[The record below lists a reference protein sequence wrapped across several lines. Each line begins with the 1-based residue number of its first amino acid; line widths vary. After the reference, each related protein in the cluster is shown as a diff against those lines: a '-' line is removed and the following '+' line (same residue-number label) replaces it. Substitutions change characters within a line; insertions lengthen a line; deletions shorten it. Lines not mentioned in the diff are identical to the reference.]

1 MIPEGSLSEF
11 SLPDL
16 LQIISME
23 AGTGTLRL
31 SAPGRQGTLEA
42 DGGVFIGASCGPK
55 TGEEA
60 VYALFLWEDGLFRWE
75 PGSVGHI
82 ERNVGVGLDD
92 LTREGIARRDMWSLA
107 KRTLPS
113 LNAIY
118 RRKPG
123 AEPAADWPE
132 NALRA
137 WAVLEEGMRI
147 GDLGRKLELS
157 PAVAADAL
165 LPIFGA
171 GALDAEIP
179 ESEAAWDLFRKA
191 LAGLVGR
198 FTDISGLRMTESLE
212 AFLVER
218 GAAHGLELQASGGR
232 LVEGEQPTGDFVPA
246 CAAALADVMEYMTRL
261 HGASFVERVVADV
274 VRASSQAEQA
284 VVSRLGLGVPAPAG
298 GRAEGD

>member
-31 SAPGRQGTLEA
+31 AAPGRQGTLEA
-42 DGGVFIGASCGPK
+42 DGGVLIGAQCGPK
-55 TGEEA
+55 VGEEA
-60 VYALFLWEDGLFRWE
+60 VYALFLWEDGAFRWE
-75 PGSVGHI
+75 PGSVGQI

-92 LTREGIARRDMWSLA
+92 LTREGIARRDKWRQA
-107 KRTLPS
+107 KQTLPS

-118 RRKPG
+118 RRKAG
-123 AEPAADWPE
+123 AEPSADWP
-132 NALRA
+132 ADTLRA
-137 WAVLEEGMRI
+137 WEALETGFTI
-147 GDLGRKLELS
+147 GDLGRRLELT
-157 PAVAADAL
+157 PAIAAAAL
-165 LPIFGA
+165 IPIFTA

-179 ESEAAWDLFRKA
+179 ETEAAWMLFRKA

-198 FTDISGLRMTESLE
+198 FTDISGLRMTESME
-212 AFLVER
+212 SFLAER
-218 GAAHGLELQASGGR
+218 GVAHGLDLIASGGR
-232 LVEGEQPTGDFVPA
+232 LLEADRPAGEFVTA
-246 CAAALADVMEYMTRL
+246 CKAALADVTEYMARL

-274 VRASSQAEQA
+274 VRDSSQAEQA
-284 VVSRLGLGVPAPAG
+284 AAPLLGLGVPASAG